1 MFFFSSYILIVFKNS
16 YAFFFQQ
23 SVRENPNILPLTREG
38 SAESCTTAM
47 LSSCI
52 AVSAINFST
61 GWEEWTTTVSVSL
74 SSWVSILDGVVS
86 LSCGFRSEGTDVR
99 ASSLCTSIVGVS
111 CCSSSSSVASVR
123 VSTRRRKKNAF
134 FCYNVTKFPSS
145 GSEIDCTRRLLT
157 FSYLLSDDL
166 YTSVYEIH
174 PTFEVLSHDHREKKL
189 LHLGFNW
196 KGPHLR

>member
-1 MFFFSSYILIVFKNS
+1 
-16 YAFFFQQ
+16 
-23 SVRENPNILPLTREG
+23 
-38 SAESCTTAM
+38 M

-61 GWEEWTTTVSVSL
+61 GWEDWTTTVSVSL

-86 LSCGFRSEGTDVR
+86 LSCGFRGEGTDVR

-134 FCYNVTKFPSS
+134 FCYNNYYSFKTSEEGFTQSSKTSISNVTKFPSS

-189 LHLGFNW
+189 LHLGFNR